1 MCVCVCAY
9 VYMYGHKADMCEKT
23 LFFNAVISNKMQTS
37 ERMSITGHVHA
48 CVHFCVYMCISVLCV
63 CALLVYVYVNSDK
76 GNEEVAKGGFQ
87 REKRKGSASM
97 KLRYLHTNTR
107 FISMR

>member
-1 MCVCVCAY
+1 
-9 VYMYGHKADMCEKT
+9 
-23 LFFNAVISNKMQTS
+23 
-37 ERMSITGHVHA
+37 
-48 CVHFCVYMCISVLCV
+48 V

-87 REKRKGSASM
+87 REKRKGAASM